1 MRGHSGPLAGAKI
14 ARQPGH
20 AEYGNTN
27 CAKRTRD
34 GAAHLGG
41 DRPIRGV
48 SAALESARSVD
59 TWFSACFKSCSGS
72 VSAAGAV
79 IADMRWSVGAT
90 LHVLLVRCEDIP
102 DCRRYGR
109 AAPLDASSR
118 SPHMRLFSTYC
129 CGTLNAG
136 ACGHLNLV
144 MYKFTRVP
152 ISTSHLWIKMSNK
165 ILLGSAISEGAPA
178 WSAPK

>member
-79 IADMRWSVGAT
+79 IADAVVGRRDIACT
-90 LHVLLVRCEDIP
+90 ISWLEVRGYTGLSP
-102 DCRRYGR
+102 VWQSGTM
-109 AAPLDASSR
+109 PLDASSR
-118 SPHMRLFSTYC
+118 SPHMRL
-129 CGTLNAG
+129 LLRNA
-136 ACGHLNLV
+136 
-144 MYKFTRVP
+144 
-152 ISTSHLWIKMSNK
+152 
-165 ILLGSAISEGAPA
+165 
-178 WSAPK
+178 